1 MRRFPPPWTWRIEMF
16 LMVAREG
23 QLVPKTLAPKQAPA
37 APVAG
42 PSAAPAA
49 AGARIATALNPMGK
63 VALVGAN
70 FSALVHYWQEKIDKA
85 ANATRQSL
93 GAAYAHQGRSPR

>member
-1 MRRFPPPWTWRIEMF
+1 MDLAHRDVLNGCKGRPTGAKDPSTKTSSYCACRWPFCRARCGWR
-16 LMVAREG
+16 
-23 QLVPKTLAPKQAPA
+23 
-37 APVAG
+37 AG
-42 PSAAPAA
+42 PGS
-49 AGARIATALNPMGK
+49 ATALNPMGK